1 MPQPNLAPYL
11 PFPLPPRGP
20 FLYLLTYVERG
31 DITGEKESVGE
42 REGGVRM
49 TVGRG
54 EKRGGERET
63 VAWHTAASGHCV
75 AASSDPLFV

>member
-1 MPQPNLAPYL
+1 MPAILWL
-11 PFPLPPRGP
+11 
-20 FLYLLTYVERG
+20 LYLLTYVERG